1 VDNKVEEKKDEK
13 FGAFI
18 GGLSNNQKAQ
28 LRKALSEYEHT
39 NGDINEEIIVTN
51 KTEKKLPN
59 VVPTIESNPVAK
71 SSDSSLTKKSEYIE
85 TRQQVK
91 QVGVMNKE
99 ADTTIYQSPIP
110 DVIRNES
117 KIIPNKV
124 IKHPLTEDRGGS
136 QSEGDILDQKLQV
149 ATKFFDPNTRGNA
162 EAKYDREGGR
172 VKHGSP
178 DSMVTA
184 VNIKE
189 GGQIAKGFNPNT
201 ISDSKKNPFLYLIT
215 GFNVQLDGKSIGVNQ
230 GFDSLDQA
238 KSSVDE
244 KIFMIHYD
252 GKLRISKIIEGT
264 PSIKGKNGQDLFVYN
279 DSRWKEVK

>member
-1 VDNKVEEKKDEK
+1 MDNKVEEKKDEK